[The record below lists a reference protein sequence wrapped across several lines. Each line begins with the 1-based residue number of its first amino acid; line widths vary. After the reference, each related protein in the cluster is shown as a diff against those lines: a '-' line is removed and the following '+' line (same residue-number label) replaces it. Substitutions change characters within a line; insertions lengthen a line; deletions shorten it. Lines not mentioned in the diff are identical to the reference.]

1 MSEDI
6 DDLVEK
12 AKVLAEATGREE
24 ADVLADLMDDGVLND
39 SHKETEKTDLVTQLK
54 EAAELINT
62 VQAINQEVA
71 ENKVLNGNGNSTN
84 VEIDTTLEGDIV
96 DRAIES
102 VQRKA
107 ENIKKIIILV
117 APLFLLV
124 GGGGTLEMFGITD
137 FTGDNDEYED
147 PYTPDIT
154 TPEIWGCTDWEADNY
169 DEYATLD
176 DGSCYYPVY
185 GCMNNAAPNY
195 NPDATVEDGSCTRG
209 GCIDPEAENYD
220 DTANEDDGSC
230 EYYVEP
236 IYGCTDLEA
245 NNYQSEAEEDDGSCT
260 YDPEPVYGCTDDSAN
275 NYNSEATEDDNTCEY
290 DPEPIY
296 GCTDDNAN
304 NYNPDATDDDESCEY
319 DPELECEVEI
329 TNHYRGHVQSDAEQ
343 DAILIAFRIVPTD
356 CDDEVL
362 EIDIDMHPPGEDDE
376 VDYTHYVEVNGSE
389 PTDVSYTFDNVAVG
403 VWVPR
408 ITAAIDD
415 EPIERIWMWSI
426 EVVEQVCEINLFGIN
441 FGTNNTSAVVIY
453 DLDCG
458 DEENDLDGYNVSVQ
472 FLVYSVN
479 SSNNTNPPIQ
489 LNTTTHY
496 IQGYADD
503 PRMLRLTNFTEGN
516 TTRYDFYWYVTW
528 VDADGEM
535 QYIERTWLNRELAP

>member
-71 ENKVLNGNGNSTN
+71 ENKVLNGNGNSTK
-84 VEIDTTLEGDIV
+84 VEVDTTLEGDIV

-124 GGGGTLEMFGITD
+124 GGGGTLEMFGVTD
-137 FTGDNDEYED
+137 FTGDDEYED
-147 PYTPDIT
+147 NYDNTIYDV
-154 TPEIWGCTDWEADNY
+154 WGCTDYEAENY
-169 DEYATLD
+169 DEYANMD
-176 DGSCYYPVY
+176 DGSCSYPVY

-209 GCIDPEAENYD
+209 GCTDPEAENYD
-220 DTANEDDGSC
+220 DNANEDDGSC

-296 GCTDDNAN
+296 GCTDDSAN

-389 PTDVSYTFDNVAVG
+389 PTDVSYTFDDVAVG

>member
-124 GGGGTLEMFGITD
+124 GGGGSLEMFGITD
-137 FTGDNDEYED
+137 FVGDDE
-147 PYTPDIT
+147 PDDYYPDDT
-154 TPEIWGCTDWEADNY
+154 FNEIWGCTDYEADNY
-169 DEYATLD
+169 DEYANMD
-176 DGSCYYPVY
+176 DGSCSYPVY

-209 GCIDPEAENYD
+209 GCTDSEAENYD

-236 IYGCTDLEA
+236 IYGCTDSEA

-296 GCTDDNAN
+296 GCTDDGAN
-304 NYNPDATDDDESCEY
+304 NYNSNATVDDESCEY

-408 ITAAIDD
+408 ITAAIDN
-415 EPIERIWMWSI
+415 EPIEVIWMWSI

-479 SSNNTNPPIQ
+479 STNNTNPPIQ

-503 PRMLRLTNFTEGN
+503 PRMLRLSNFTDGN
-516 TTRYDFYWYVTW
+516 TTHYDFYWYVTW

>member
-1 MSEDI
+1 MTEDI

-124 GGGGTLEMFGITD
+124 GGGGTLEMFGVTD
-137 FTGDNDEYED
+137 FTGDDEYED
-147 PYTPDIT
+147 NYDNTIYDV
-154 TPEIWGCTDWEADNY
+154 WGCTDYEAENY
-169 DEYATLD
+169 DEYANMD
-176 DGSCYYPVY
+176 DGSCSYPVY

-195 NPDATVEDGSCTRG
+195 NPDATVEDGSCSRG
-209 GCIDPEAENYD
+209 GCTDPEAENYD
-220 DTANEDDGSC
+220 DNANEDDGSC

-296 GCTDDNAN
+296 GCTDDSAN

-389 PTDVSYTFDNVAVG
+389 PTDVSYTFDDVAVG

-528 VDADGEM
+528 VDADGEV

>member
-1 MSEDI
+1 MAKKKDDL

-12 AKVLAEATGREE
+12 AKVLAEATGRDE
-24 ADVLADLMDDGVLND
+24 ADILADLMDDGILND
-39 SHKETEKTDLVTQLK
+39 SHKETEKTDLVSQLK

-62 VQAINQEVA
+62 VQAINQEVS

-124 GGGGTLEMFGITD
+124 GGGGSLEMFGVTD
-137 FTGDNDEYED
+137 FVGDDE
-147 PYTPDIT
+147 PDDYYPDDT
-154 TPEIWGCTDWEADNY
+154 FYEIWGCTDYEAENY
-169 DEYATLD
+169 DEYANMD
-176 DGSCYYPVY
+176 DGSCSYPVY

-195 NPDATVEDGSCTRG
+195 NPNATVEDGSCTRG
-209 GCIDPEAENYD
+209 GCTDPEAENYD
-220 DTANEDDGSC
+220 DNANEDDGSC

-236 IYGCTDLEA
+236 IYGCTDSEA

-275 NYNSEATEDDNTCEY
+275 NYNPEATE
-290 DPEPIY
+290 
-296 GCTDDNAN
+296 
-304 NYNPDATDDDESCEY
+304 DDESCEY
-319 DPELECEVEI
+319 DPEPECEVEI
-329 TNHYRGHVQSDAEQ
+329 TNHYRGHVQSDTEQ

-356 CDDEVL
+356 CDDEIIEV
-362 EIDIDMHPPGEDDE
+362 DIDMHPPGEDDE
-376 VDYTHYVEVNGSE
+376 VDYHYYVTVNGSE
-389 PTDVSYTFDNVAVG
+389 PTDVSHTFDNVAVG

-408 ITAAIDD
+408 ITAALDN

-426 EVVEQVCEINLFGIN
+426 EVEEQVCEINLFGIN
-441 FGTNNTSAVVIY
+441 IGTNNTSAVVFY

-458 DEENDLDGYNVSVQ
+458 TEPNTLEGYNVSVQ

-479 SSNNTNPPIQ
+479 STNNTNPPIEY
-489 LNTTTHY
+489 NTTTHY

-503 PRMLRLTNFTEGN
+503 PRMLRLSNFTDGN
-516 TTRYDFYWYVTW
+516 TTIYDFYWYVTW
-528 VDADGEM
+528 EDADGEV
-535 QYIERTWLNRELAP
+535 QYIERTWLNRELVA